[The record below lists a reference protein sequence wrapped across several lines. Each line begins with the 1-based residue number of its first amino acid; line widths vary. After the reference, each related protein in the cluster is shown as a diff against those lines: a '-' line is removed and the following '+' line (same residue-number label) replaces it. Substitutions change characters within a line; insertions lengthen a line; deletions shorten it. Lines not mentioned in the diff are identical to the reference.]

1 MEIRW
6 KLYCEVVATHVLT
19 QAFQQ
24 VEKWQK
30 TQNRKN
36 CYSGVNG
43 RLQNFH
49 ISKKLEIANFSS

>member
-6 KLYCEVVATHVLT
+6 KLYCDVVATHVLT

-36 CYSGVNG
+36 C
-43 RLQNFH
+43 
-49 ISKKLEIANFSS
+49 